1 MLKKENVVND
11 LLNYGD
17 FKIVQNKDMFCF
29 SLDSI
34 LLANFVN
41 LKKTTKKILDIG
53 TGNAPIPLVLSTK
66 TSAKITGVEIQQ
78 EVYKLAIET
87 VKINNKEKQIDLIND
102 DINNFYLNVESD
114 TYDII
119 TCNPPF
125 FKVFNDSN
133 LNESDYKKYARHEIS
148 LGIEQIFKIS
158 RKILKNNGSINIVHR
173 PERLFEIM
181 CLMKDNNI
189 EPKRIKIIYPKKDK
203 QSNMILIEGVKNGKP
218 GLSIDFPLFIHE
230 ENGEYT
236 KEVKK
241 LFE

>member
-11 LLNYGD
+11 LLNYGN
-17 FKIVQNKDMFCF
+17 FKIVQNKEMFCF

-34 LLANFVN
+34 LLANFVS
-41 LKKTTKKILDIG
+41 LKKSTKKILDIG

-66 TSAKITGVEIQQ
+66 TSAKITGVEIQS
-78 EVYKLAIET
+78 EVYELAKET
-87 VKINNKEKQIDLIND
+87 VNINNKENQIEIVNE
-102 DINNFYLNVESD
+102 DINEFYLSVESD

-125 FKVFNDSN
+125 FKISNDSH
-133 LNESDYKKYARHEIS
+133 LNESEYKKYARHEIS
-148 LGIEQIFKIS
+148 LDIEQILKIS
-158 RKILKNNGSINIVHR
+158 RKVLKNNGSINMVHR

-181 CLMKDNNI
+181 RLMHANNI
-189 EPKRIKIIYPKKDK
+189 EPKRIKIVYPKKNK
-203 QSNMILIEGVKNGKP
+203 PANMILIEGVKNGNP
-218 GLSIDFPLFIHE
+218 GLNIDFPLFIHE

-236 KEVKK
+236 KEVKM